1 MISIAPTRR
10 LAQVAGLTLALAF
23 SSLPFCEAHAATPC
37 MDESNQCEP
46 DKLCT
51 FKAQLAEKVF
61 LYQMY
66 LKNSQVTRKRGKR
79 DGVRYDGTLYEASV
93 TEARDA
99 FPKASAAEQMVK
111 AGQIFQEK
119 LRKYAEENFKL
130 PTCSLSGNLQ
140 RSMLPK
146 EGYGGMFTNEHC
158 NIRVNYEGGD
168 YEPDGF
174 GASHMSCQEFYDRD
188 RAHEVIHQRSCQAA
202 KAKGKDLHS
211 INAMIEDE
219 IAAYAHSVR
228 LSQAYV
234 RLLSLRCSAEPDPK
248 QQQARAKRVQ
258 ELLAPYFSRG
268 Q

>member
-1 MISIAPTRR
+1 MIPTFVVRR
-10 LAQVAGLTLALAF
+10 CSRAAWLALALCFVPF
-23 SSLPFCEAHAATPC
+23 SSALAAPSC
-37 MDESNQCEP
+37 MESSNQCEP

-66 LKNSQVTRKRGKR
+66 LKNSQLTKKRGKR
-79 DGVRYDGTLYEASV
+79 DGVRYDETMYDDSIK
-93 TEARDA
+93 EAREA
-99 FPKASAAEQMVK
+99 FPKATPAEQMVK

-119 LRKYAEENFKL
+119 IRKYAATNFQL
-130 PTCSLSGNLQ
+130 PTCSLNGSLQ
-140 RSMLPK
+140 HSMLPK
-146 EGYGGMFTNEHC
+146 AGYNGMFTDEHC

-168 YEPDGF
+168 YEPEGF

-188 RAHEVIHQRSCQAA
+188 RAHEVIHQQSCQAA
-202 KAKGKDLHS
+202 KAKGKDVHS

-228 LSQAYV
+228 LSQAYL
-234 RLLSLRCSAEPDPK
+234 RLLSIRCSAEPDPK

-258 ELLAPYFSRG
+258 DLLAPYLNRG

>member
-1 MISIAPTRR
+1 MTLIVFNRHCARV
-10 LAQVAGLTLALAF
+10 VAWLALALC
-23 SSLPFCEAHAATPC
+23 SVPLSPARAAPSC
-37 MDESNQCEP
+37 MESSNQCEP

-66 LKNSQVTRKRGKR
+66 LKNSQVTKKRGKR
-79 DGVRYDGTLYEASV
+79 DGVRYDGALYDASIK
-93 TEARDA
+93 EAREA
-99 FPKASAAEQMVK
+99 FPNASSADQMVK

-119 LRKYAEENFKL
+119 MRKYAADNFKL
-130 PTCSLSGNLQ
+130 PTCSLNGNLQ

-146 EGYGGMFTNEHC
+146 EGYSGMFTDDHC
-158 NIRVNYEGGD
+158 RIRVNYEGGD
-168 YEPDGF
+168 YEADGF
-174 GASHMSCQEFYDRD
+174 GASHGSCQEFYDRD
-188 RAHEVIHQRSCQAA
+188 RAHEVIHQQSCEAA

-234 RLLSLRCSAEPDPK
+234 RLLSIRCSAEPDPK
-248 QQQARAKRVQ
+248 QQQERAKRVQ
-258 ELLAPYFSRG
+258 DLLAPYLKRG